1 MATQGKKRHR
11 VVILGGGFG
20 GLHAAQHL
28 GGRDVDVTLIDR
40 RNFHLFQ
47 PLLYQVATGGLAPSD
62 IASPLRAVLNQHKN
76 VHTLL
81 AEATGID
88 VRGRRIVL
96 SQGEVRYDSAIIA
109 TGVNHHYFGHD
120 DWAETAP
127 GLKTLEE
134 ALQIRQRVF
143 MAFEAAERERDP
155 RMRRAWMT
163 FVLIGGGPTGVELAG
178 AIAELCHATLKEDFR
193 RINPAKAEIVL
204 VEGSDRILPTFHES
218 LSSLAQRRLVRMG
231 VRVRTQS
238 LVTRIEDD
246 SLTLTHKDKTEV
258 LRAGVIIWAAGVK
271 ASPLGAV
278 LSEATGEILD
288 PAGRVLVQPDLT
300 IPRHPELFVIGDLAH
315 CKDGEGNAL
324 PGLAPVAMQQG
335 SYAAAA
341 ILARLKG
348 KPVKPFRYRHRGNL
362 AVIGRNMAV
371 GELGGL
377 RISGTLA
384 WLIWLFIHIR
394 YLIEFDNKIMVLY
407 RWGCAYF
414 SRKCGARLITGAR
427 RDTA

>member
-218 LSSLAQRRLVRMG
+218 LSGLAQRRLVRMG

-246 SLTLTHKDKTEV
+246 ALTLTHKDKTEV

-362 AVIGRNMAV
+362 AVIGRKMAV
-371 GELGGL
+371 GELGRL

-384 WLIWLFIHIR
+384 WLIWLFIHIT

>member
-1 MATQGKKRHR
+1 M
-11 VVILGGGFG
+11 ILGGGFG
-20 GLHAAQHL
+20 GLYAAQQL
-28 GGRDVDVTLIDR
+28 GGRDVDVTLIDK

-62 IASPLRAVLNQHKN
+62 IASPLRAVLNPYKN

-96 SQGEVRYDSAIIA
+96 SQGEVPYDSAIIA

-120 DWAETAP
+120 EWAKTAP

-134 ALQIRQRVF
+134 ALDIRQRVF
-143 MAFEAAERERDP
+143 MAFEAAEREGDP

-193 RINPAKAEIVL
+193 RIDPAKAEIVL
-204 VEGSDRILPTFHES
+204 VEGSDRILPAFHES
-218 LSSLAQRRLVRMG
+218 LSGLAQRRLVRMG
-231 VRVRTQS
+231 VTVRTES
-238 LVTRIEDD
+238 LVTRIEEDA
-246 SLTLTHKDKTEV
+246 LTLAHKGKTKV

-278 LSEATGEILD
+278 LCEATGEKPD

-300 IPRHPELFVIGDLAH
+300 VPHHPELFVIGDLAH

-362 AVIGRNMAV
+362 AVIGRKMAV
-371 GELGGL
+371 GELGRL

-384 WLIWLFIHIR
+384 WLIWLFIHIS
-394 YLIEFDNKIMVLY
+394 YLIEFDNKVVVLFQ
-407 RWGCAYF
+407 WGWNYF
-414 SRKCGARLITGAR
+414 TRKRGARLITGQR
-427 RDTA
+427 RDTP